1 MDPRLDLRLLR
12 YWEQCQR
19 LREEERRSLQG
30 LDDLP
35 ARKVAPGGTTDRH
48 RTAGAR
54 SLPQLV
60 DLRD

>member
-1 MDPRLDLRLLR
+1 MDPRVELRLLR

-30 LDDLP
+30 IDDLA
-35 ARKVAPGGTTDRH
+35 ARKAAPA
-48 RTAGAR
+48 AGADR
-54 SLPQLV
+54 SRTGSAQSLPQLV